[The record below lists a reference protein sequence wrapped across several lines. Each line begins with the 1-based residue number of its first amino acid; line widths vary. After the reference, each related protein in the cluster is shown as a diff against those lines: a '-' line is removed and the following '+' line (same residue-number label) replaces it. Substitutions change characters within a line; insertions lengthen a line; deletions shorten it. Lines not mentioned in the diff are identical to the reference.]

1 MDKSKVINFINQ
13 YYNQTAS
20 NQDVVDFLFTYCLDR
35 GKQHE
40 DIVKFIQMISM
51 ITLPVSNLIDYAIS
65 WYARE
70 LNLTIISII
79 DKNNQ
84 LKPIKIYE

>member
-1 MDKSKVINFINQ
+1 MDKAKVINFINQ

-20 NQDVVDFLFTYCLDR
+20 NQDVVDFLVVYCLDR
-35 GKQHE
+35 GKQQE
-40 DIVKFIQMISM
+40 YIVKFIQMISM
-51 ITLPVSNLIDYAIS
+51 ITIPVSNLINYAIS